1 VSNATDD
8 PVPRDVIALVIL
20 HGLLSGNSPDDLT
33 DKDVIGMF
41 ADVAYTFADAMIS
54 RGEQ

>member
-1 VSNATDD
+1 MSDVIDD
-8 PVPRDVIALVIL
+8 PVPRDVIALVVL

-33 DKDVIGMF
+33 EKDVIGMF